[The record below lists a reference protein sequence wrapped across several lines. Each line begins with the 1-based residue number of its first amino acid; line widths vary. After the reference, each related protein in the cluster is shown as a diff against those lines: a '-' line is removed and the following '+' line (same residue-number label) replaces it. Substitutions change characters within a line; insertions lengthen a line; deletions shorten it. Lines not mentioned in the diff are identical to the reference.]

1 MKSVAAHVV
10 TVHEGWKTRNH
21 RKIWYCGKVFIF
33 SHVIQKPMLLVFSE
47 WFVDSNSTSMY

>member
-33 SHVIQKPMLLVFSE
+33 SHVIQKPMILVFSE